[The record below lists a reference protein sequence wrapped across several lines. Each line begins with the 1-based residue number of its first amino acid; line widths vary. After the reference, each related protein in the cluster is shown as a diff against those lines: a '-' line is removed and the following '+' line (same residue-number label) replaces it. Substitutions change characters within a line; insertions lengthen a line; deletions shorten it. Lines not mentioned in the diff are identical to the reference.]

1 MGEQMRALLASV
13 GVVVL
18 AALSGCGTDER
29 DVGGGEQKT
38 PQAPLAERLSGAQ
51 VAGQQV
57 EFTRTE
63 VAGAEGL
70 DVSVEPDE
78 CLPLLF
84 PVATL
89 ADAEGADVAE
99 AHLEGLEDGVAVII
113 TAATVDE
120 ATGASLLEEFDGRV
134 DPCAGE
140 IRVEVNDG
148 DEEGAGTVVWEDSA
162 EDRRAWSLDEA
173 GETAR
178 SSYVVA
184 AQASAVVV
192 ITMSSADGTGDED
205 LDAIADDVLSAV
217 DAA

>member
-18 AALSGCGTDER
+18 AALSGCGTDEG